1 MNYFDIDIEIN
12 NILKNKHLLQKH
24 LEEKDENLEKLD
36 EALLNLLNYLKE
48 QKSSKKFRQEIKK
61 LLY

>member
-1 MNYFDIDIEIN
+1 MLNQPQWQG
-12 NILKNKHLLQKH
+12 KLLQKH
-24 LEEKDENLEKLD
+24 LDEKDENLEKFD
-36 EALLNLLNYLKE
+36 GALLNLLNYLKE